1 MSQEL
6 AEPAQVF
13 RALGDPIRL
22 SIVRQI
28 AAAQEL
34 ACSALED
41 TLPVSKPTIS
51 YHTKILRQA
60 GIIEVRKNGRNFFYT
75 LRGETLD
82 GLADELRSLGPG
94 PRPVPDASPSSR
106 AKRAKAAPATT
117 AENALKLASGD
128 DSVRPTAPL
137 LTW

>member
-6 AEPAQVF
+6 TEPAQVF

-22 SIVRQI
+22 SIVQQI

-82 GLADELRSLGPG
+82 GLINELQSLAPG
-94 PRPVPDASPSSR
+94 PRPVAEGSSPRR
-106 AKRAKAAPATT
+106 AKPASAAA
-117 AENALKLASGD
+117 AENPLKLASGD
-128 DSVRPTAPL
+128 DGARPTKPL

>member
-6 AEPAQVF
+6 ADPAQVF

-28 AAAQEL
+28 AASQEL
-34 ACSALED
+34 ACSVLED

-60 GIIEVRKNGRNFFYT
+60 GIIDVRKHGRNFFYS

-82 GLADELRSLGPG
+82 GLVDELLSLAPG
-94 PRPVPDASPSSR
+94 PRPVDEGSAPRRTRRTQP
-106 AKRAKAAPATT
+106 AA
-117 AENALKLASGD
+117 AEKPLKLASGD
-128 DSVRPTAPL
+128 DSPRPPTPL

>member
-1 MSQEL
+1 MSQEP

-28 AAAQEL
+28 AASQEL

-82 GLADELRSLGPG
+82 GLIGELQSLAPG
-94 PRPVPDASPSSR
+94 PRPVTETPPSRRS
-106 AKRAKAAPATT
+106 KRAKPAAA
-117 AENALKLASGD
+117 AEKPLKLASGD
-128 DSVRPTAPL
+128 DGARPTTPL

>member
-28 AAAQEL
+28 AASQEL
-34 ACSALED
+34 ACSVLED

-60 GIIEVRKNGRNFFYT
+60 GIIDVRKSGRNFFYT

-82 GLADELRSLGPG
+82 GLVGELRSLAPG
-94 PRPVPDASPSSR
+94 PRPVAEAAPSRR
-106 AKRAKAAPATT
+106 AKRAKPAAAPA
-117 AENALKLASGD
+117 AEEPLKLASGD
-128 DSVRPTAPL
+128 DGARPTTPL